1 MPEGDTIHRI
11 AASLAPRLTGKTLER
26 VTTQGLVR
34 NVAGSTVTS
43 VAAHGKHL
51 VIELDSGAY
60 LRAHLG
66 MNGRFRAYGRAAG
79 EALLGRMSPGRA
91 SLALVTD
98 DAVYVWI
105 GAPTIEISHRRK
117 PLHGNAVAA
126 LGPDVL
132 ADDFDGRLAAERAA
146 AHGNRTIAEVLLDQR
161 IVAGIGNIYKSESLF
176 AAGIDPRARVAGLD
190 AVALEAIY
198 AAAHRLMKASVERR
212 PGHPGRPDRPP
223 QNAALRSAA
232 SYAVYSR
239 TGQPC
244 PRCGTPIACYP
255 LGDPPRW
262 TWSCPSCQPPSTPLP
277 TAVGTR

>member
-11 AASLAPRLTGKTLER
+11 AASLAPRLTGKRLER

-34 NVAGSTVTS
+34 DVTGATVTR

-66 MNGRFRAYGRAAG
+66 MNGRFRAHGRAAG
-79 EALLGRMSPGRA
+79 DALLARMSPGRV

-98 DAVYVWI
+98 DAVYLWL

-117 PLHGNAVAA
+117 PLHGTAVAA

-132 ADDFDGRLAAERAA
+132 APDFDSRAAAARAA
-146 AHGNRTIAEVLLDQR
+146 AHGDRMIAEVLLDQR
-161 IVAGIGNIYKSESLF
+161 VVAGIGNIWKTESLF
-176 AAGIDPRARVAGLD
+176 AEAVDPRTRVAQLD
-190 AVALEAIY
+190 AAALEAIY
-198 AAAHRLMKASVERR
+198 GAAHRLMTASAQVRA
-212 PGHPGRPDRPP
+212 P
-223 QNAALRSAA
+223 QNAAPYAA
-232 SYAVYSR
+232 YGR
-239 TGQPC
+239 TGAPC
-244 PRCGTPIACYP
+244 VRCGTPIVCYS

-262 TWSCPSCQPPSTPLP
+262 TWSCLKCQSPDGSR
-277 TAVGTR
+277 AGRG